1 MRFTILMRQRYEKC
15 GKTGGDGFLPEGN
28 GKIRTPPAAPQ
39 PERPAERYHLTSS
52 STGRWSEARETSPVP
67 KRLSTRASVTSQ
79 RTPLRNCNR

>member
-28 GKIRTPPAAPQ
+28 GKIRTPPPRRSRNA
-39 PERPAERYHLTSS
+39 RPSGYHLTSS